1 VTRLAGTRP
10 GSRFRWRRLGGILIS
25 TTVAAET
32 RRWFAA
38 AETSMGKALAFAIAL
53 AGAGL
58 MAGSVAVFGV
68 RAPANPSAV
77 EPVWTEVKWP
87 FLLDQWG
94 IGKAFTC
101 LPADCGV
108 KVDVY
113 IRPKIGFC
121 NCSTGVSDDTE
132 LERVADTELVSPN
145 TKPAG
150 ASRPVKIG
158 WMNGLARR
166 YRVSDGEASQTL
178 LSVAFNDE
186 CDVVVAVAALGDRDP
201 AVIEPA
207 VIAFLKSTPM
217 VLWAKKELGLEY
229 ARRDW

>member
-1 VTRLAGTRP
+1 
-10 GSRFRWRRLGGILIS
+10 
-25 TTVAAET
+25 
-32 RRWFAA
+32 
-38 AETSMGKALAFAIAL
+38 MGKALAFAIAL

-68 RAPANPSAV
+68 RAPAPANPSAV

-101 LPADCGV
+101 QPADCGV

-132 LERVADTELVSPN
+132 LERVADTELVSPEH
-145 TKPAG
+145 PA
-150 ASRPVKIG
+150 RP
-158 WMNGLARR
+158 ARA
-166 YRVSDGEASQTL
+166 G
-178 LSVAFNDE
+178 
-186 CDVVVAVAALGDRDP
+186 P
-201 AVIEPA
+201 
-207 VIAFLKSTPM
+207 
-217 VLWAKKELGLEY
+217 
-229 ARRDW
+229 

>member
-1 VTRLAGTRP
+1 
-10 GSRFRWRRLGGILIS
+10 
-25 TTVAAET
+25 
-32 RRWFAA
+32 
-38 AETSMGKALAFAIAL
+38 MGKALAFAIAV
-53 AGAGL
+53 AGAAL

-68 RAPANPSAV
+68 RAPADLATSTI

-94 IGKAFTC
+94 VGKAFTC

-145 TKPAG
+145 TRPVG

-158 WMNGLARR
+158 WMHGLAR
-166 YRVSDGEASQTL
+166 
-178 LSVAFNDE
+178 
-186 CDVVVAVAALGDRDP
+186 P
-201 AVIEPA
+201 
-207 VIAFLKSTPM
+207 
-217 VLWAKKELGLEY
+217 
-229 ARRDW
+229 

>member
-1 VTRLAGTRP
+1 
-10 GSRFRWRRLGGILIS
+10 
-25 TTVAAET
+25 
-32 RRWFAA
+32 
-38 AETSMGKALAFAIAL
+38 MGKTLAYAIAL

-68 RAPANPSAV
+68 RAPADPSAV
-77 EPVWTEVKWP
+77 ASAWTEVKWP

-121 NCSTGVSDDTE
+121 NCSTGVADDAE
-132 LERVADTELVSPN
+132 LERVADTDLVSPK
-145 TKPAG
+145 TRPVG

-158 WMNGLARR
+158 WMRGLARP
-166 YRVSDGEASQTL
+166 YWVSDGEASETL

-186 CDVVVAVAALGDRDP
+186 CDVVVAVAAIGDGDP
-201 AVIEPA
+201 AVVEPA
-207 VIAFLKSTPM
+207 VIAFLNSTPM

-229 ARRDW
+229 TRRD

>member
-1 VTRLAGTRP
+1 
-10 GSRFRWRRLGGILIS
+10 
-25 TTVAAET
+25 
-32 RRWFAA
+32 
-38 AETSMGKALAFAIAL
+38 MGKALAFAIAL
-53 AGAGL
+53 AGVGL
-58 MAGSVAVFGV
+58 MAGSVAVFGL
-68 RAPANPSAV
+68 RAPVAPTTSTV

-94 IGKAFTC
+94 IGKAFSC

-145 TKPAG
+145 TRPVG

-158 WMNGLARR
+158 WMHGLARP
-166 YRVSDGEASQTL
+166 YWVSDGETGQAL

-186 CDVVVAVAALGDRDP
+186 CDVVVAVAALGGGDP
-201 AVIEPA
+201 AVMGPA
-207 VIAFLKSTPM
+207 VISFLNSRPM

>member
-1 VTRLAGTRP
+1 
-10 GSRFRWRRLGGILIS
+10 
-25 TTVAAET
+25 
-32 RRWFAA
+32 
-38 AETSMGKALAFAIAL
+38 
-53 AGAGL
+53 
-58 MAGSVAVFGV
+58 
-68 RAPANPSAV
+68 
-77 EPVWTEVKWP
+77 
-87 FLLDQWG
+87 
-94 IGKAFTC
+94 
-101 LPADCGV
+101 
-108 KVDVY
+108 
-113 IRPKIGFC
+113 
-121 NCSTGVSDDTE
+121 
-132 LERVADTELVSPN
+132 VSPN

-166 YRVSDGEASQTL
+166 YWVSDGEASQTL

-201 AVIEPA
+201 VAIEPA